1 MSTAT
6 TTTTPSN
13 LTEECPIT
21 AFDVPPAAP
30 FSVEITGNLAAA
42 LSAIADQHDMTVED
56 YTRAALVSSCAF
68 LCDEGAT
75 CFLNQK
81 DFPEI
86 TAWLK
91 N

>member
-6 TTTTPSN
+6 A
-13 LTEECPIT
+13 CPIT
-21 AFDVPPAAP
+21 AFDVPPAVP
-30 FSVEITGNLAAA
+30 FSIEITGNLAAA

-56 YTRAALVSSCAF
+56 DTRAALVSSCAF
-68 LCDEGAT
+68 LCDEEGAT
-75 CFLNQK
+75 CFLNQE

>member
-1 MSTAT
+1 MS
-6 TTTTPSN
+6 TTTPTAPAN
-13 LTEECPIT
+13 LNEECPIT

-42 LSAIADQHDMTVED
+42 LSAIADQHDMSVED

-68 LCDEGAT
+68 LSDEGSE
-75 CFLNQK
+75 CSLNQE
-81 DFPEI
+81 DYPEI